1 MVRYQHISLCVGVT
15 FSCSE
20 FRDNVG
26 IEGSG
31 DTASITAYRV
41 LVSFYG
47 HTSFIKNVG
56 GGVSLLSSRMDVQ
69 GNVTFHRNTA
79 VFGAGV
85 AMSGRSLVN
94 GSLVYAIK

>member
-1 MVRYQHISLCVGVT
+1 MGY
-15 FSCSE
+15 SE

-26 IEGSG
+26 IEGSA
-31 DTASITAYRV
+31 DTTSIIAYRV
-41 LVSFYG
+41 LVTFYG
-47 HTSFIKNVG
+47 RTLLIGNVG
-56 GGVSLLSSRMDVQ
+56 GGISLLSSRMDVR

-94 GSLVYAIK
+94 GNLLYAIK